1 MTWIHPSIASHRLN
15 VIPSSRPI
23 HQKVRC
29 LHSDKQRI
37 IQAEIDKLLTT
48 GFIREVEYPDW
59 LENVVVVPKKD
70 EKWQVC
76 VSSTNLND
84 VCPNDSFLFP
94 WIDQIIDANVMHEM
108 FSFIYVLFRYHQIPM
123 FQPDEENAVFVT
135 PHGLYCYKVIP
146 FELKNVGTT
155 YQRLMTK
162 IFKPLINGT
171 VEVYIDDIVVKNPR
185 QTRPTPGRNI
195 SPNADVQHEA

>member
-1 MTWIHPSIASHRLN
+1 
-15 VIPSSRPI
+15 
-23 HQKVRC
+23 
-29 LHSDKQRI
+29 
-37 IQAEIDKLLTT
+37 
-48 GFIREVEYPDW
+48 
-59 LENVVVVPKKD
+59 
-70 EKWQVC
+70 
-76 VSSTNLND
+76 
-84 VCPNDSFLFP
+84 
-94 WIDQIIDANVMHEM
+94 MHEM
-108 FSFIYVLFRYHQIPM
+108 FSFIDVLFRYHQIPM